1 MELKTKYKN
10 TNLYH
15 PWPHKQGNSGPLGGG
30 DRLLWVKQGHMVCT
44 ALSKSTAHL
53 LRPWAEMAVGQ
64 TEVAAYPWNLLPACQ
79 EPEEELRGIG
89 RAKA

>member
-1 MELKTKYKN
+1 
-10 TNLYH
+10 
-15 PWPHKQGNSGPLGGG
+15 
-30 DRLLWVKQGHMVCT
+30 MVCT